1 MKRILLIV
9 MFSSILLA
17 GCVGYEKYSSTDV
30 VKMFEDATLEVGD
43 YRSMTVDDYGPAP
56 LQAKEG
62 TRFFIPSLCSD
73 CGGRIMSFK
82 DQDGLD
88 ATKHYYDEL
97 GKGSAMFFSWTFV
110 KDNIL
115 VQINGDLSEEQA
127 RKYEKALTEMK

>member
-1 MKRILLIV
+1 MKKTIILSVLV
-9 MFSSILLA
+9 LLLLA
-17 GCVGYEKYSSTDV
+17 SCSGYEKHTSTDV
-30 VKMFEDATLEVGD
+30 VKAFSDAKLEVGN
-43 YRSMTVDDYGPAP
+43 YRAMTVDDYGLAP

-62 TRFFIPSLCSD
+62 TRFFIPSICPN

-97 GKGSAMFFSWTFV
+97 GKGSAMFFSWVFV

-115 VQINGDLSEEQA
+115 VQINGDLPEDKAKQ
-127 RKYEKALTEMK
+127 YEKVLNEQ